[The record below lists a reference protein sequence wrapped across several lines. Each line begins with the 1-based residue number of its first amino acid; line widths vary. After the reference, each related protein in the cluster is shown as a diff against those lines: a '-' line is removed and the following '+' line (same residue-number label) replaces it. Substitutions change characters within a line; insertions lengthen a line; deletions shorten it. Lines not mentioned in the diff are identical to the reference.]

1 MGKPNK
7 PCELRGVILFL
18 FLSLSSS
25 LFVIVVVI
33 VVCVVVVVHVVV
45 VVVVVVAAI
54 RKVCSRRIL
63 GRDGLSLR
71 LCIWWS
77 LYQLRAI

>member
-33 VVCVVVVVHVVV
+33 VVCVVVV